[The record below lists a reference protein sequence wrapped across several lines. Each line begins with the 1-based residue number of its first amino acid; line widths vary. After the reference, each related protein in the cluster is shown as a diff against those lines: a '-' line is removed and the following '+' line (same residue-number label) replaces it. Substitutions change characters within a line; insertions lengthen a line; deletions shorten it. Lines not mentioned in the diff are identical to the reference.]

1 GLFDSANKK
10 PAELSGGMAARVA
23 LARALVRNPDIVFLD
38 EPFAAL
44 DAITRHDMQRLL
56 LQMAKTHHTAAVMVT
71 HDIDE
76 ALLLADRIVLLG
88 QSRLID
94 EWQLNQ
100 HFRRQSDDLGY
111 QTIRKEILN
120 ALQNAQENKQQTD
133 TVEFVI

>member
-1 GLFDSANKK
+1 
-10 PAELSGGMAARVA
+10 
-23 LARALVRNPDIVFLD
+23 
-38 EPFAAL
+38 
-44 DAITRHDMQRLL
+44 
-56 LQMAKTHHTAAVMVT
+56 MVT

>member
-1 GLFDSANKK
+1 
-10 PAELSGGMAARVA
+10 MAARVA

-38 EPFAAL
+38 EPFASL

-120 ALQNAQENKQQTD
+120 ALSIAQENRQQTD

>member
-1 GLFDSANKK
+1 MLFKHKLTPYSPIFVIAK
-10 PAELSGGMAARVA
+10 LTY
-23 LARALVRNPDIVFLD
+23 FLD

-56 LQMAKTHHTAAVMVT
+56 LHMAKTHHTAAVMVT

-120 ALQNAQENKQQTD
+120 ALSIAQENRQQTD

>member
-1 GLFDSANKK
+1 
-10 PAELSGGMAARVA
+10 MAARVA

-56 LQMAKTHHTAAVMVT
+56 LQMTKTHHTAAVMVT

-100 HFRRQSDDLGY
+100 HFRRQSDGVGY